1 MLLQTYTTLTGD
13 ALTDQ
18 LPTFLDIG
26 LDVTEDPAFSM
37 FNLSLKEDWVDNEK
51 FCRKLRHQE
60 SIVEISNH
68 DTYETKEAQTRLN
81 AQKSRSN

>member
-18 LPTFLDIG
+18 LPAFLDVG
-26 LDVTEDPAFSM
+26 VDVTEDPAFSM

-60 SIVEISNH
+60 SIIETNH
-68 DTYETKEAQTRLN
+68 DTYETKEAQNRLN

>member
-18 LPTFLDIG
+18 LPSFLDIG

-60 SIVEISNH
+60 SIVETNH
-68 DTYETKEAQTRLN
+68 DTCETKEAQNRLN